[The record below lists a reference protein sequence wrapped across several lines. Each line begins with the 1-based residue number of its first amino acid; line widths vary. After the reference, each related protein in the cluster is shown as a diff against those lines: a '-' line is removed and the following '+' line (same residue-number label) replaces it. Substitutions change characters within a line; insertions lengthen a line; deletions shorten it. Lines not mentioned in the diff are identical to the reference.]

1 MILIDQ
7 KPLESDA
14 LNDTK
19 HKLHKFAVEYE
30 NTIKYLKDTYKNGFI
45 RFKRVGFPK
54 HVKGADSNFR
64 EIPKVAEPVPPMRIP
79 LSAYSTIG
87 ELGKHRIMCCLDTP
101 TVLAN
106 GLWDMGTK
114 KAMSIKEGV
123 LININDEPDLAFFF
137 YKVSPFV
144 KRGLLQVV
152 DPAKDD
158 ADLGA
163 EEMELTERKYAV
175 WNMLGDVEKL
185 KTMARAYG
193 VAGVETKQP
202 NAIRKELEAL
212 LERNDKA
219 KRQNPA
225 VKGTKEFLE
234 EMKVTDGVLLRAFVQ
249 RMMDEKRLE
258 YRADGRFRIG
268 EKIIIQVP
276 VSEINRNKEYLCQY
290 LMTGN
295 NADKLQE
302 FLKDLIS
309 KEYLDGITEK
319 KEWQWLA
326 KVASVPFEFKKLEEV
341 KDKVSTFFC
350 PLG

>member
-1 MILIDQ
+1 MLLIDQ
-7 KPLESDA
+7 KPLESDS

-45 RFKRVGFPK
+45 RFKRSDLPK
-54 HVKGADSNFR
+54 HTKGADSNFR
-64 EIPKVAEPVPPMRIP
+64 EIPKMLEPTNPWRIP
-79 LSAYSTIG
+79 LSTYAVLG
-87 ELGKHRIMCCLDTP
+87 DLGKHRFMCCLDTP
-101 TVLAN
+101 TVLPN

-114 KAMSIKEGV
+114 KAMTVKDSILV
-123 LININDEPDLAFFF
+123 NINEEPDLAFFL
-137 YKVSPFV
+137 YKITPFV
-144 KRGLLQVV
+144 KRGLIKVV

-225 VKGTKEFLE
+225 IKGTKEFLE

-249 RMMDEKRLE
+249 RMTDEKRLE
-258 YRADGRFRIG
+258 YRADGRWRIG

-276 VSEINRNKEYLCQY
+276 VSELNRKVEYLCQY

-309 KEYLDGITEK
+309 KEYIEAITEK
-319 KEWQWLA
+319 KELEWLVKISGDNPA
-326 KVASVPFEFKKLEEV
+326 FKKTEDLRE
-341 KDKVSTFFC
+341 KVLNYFT
-350 PLG
+350 PV

>member
-1 MILIDQ
+1 MILVDSR
-7 KPLESDA
+7 PLELDA
-14 LNDTK
+14 LNDPK
-19 HKLHKFAVEYE
+19 HKLYDFAREYDD
-30 NTIKYLKDTYKNGFI
+30 TLKELRSTYKNGFI
-45 RFKRVGFPK
+45 RFKRVGYPR
-54 HVKGADSNFR
+54 HVKGADSNFN
-64 EIPKVAEPVPPMRIP
+64 EIPKMAEPIPILRIP
-79 LSAYSTIG
+79 LKAYATTG
-87 ELGKHRIMCCLDTP
+87 KLGKHLWACCMDTP
-101 TVLAN
+101 TILPN

-123 LININDEPDLAFFF
+123 LININEEPDLAFYF
-137 YKVSPFV
+137 YKICPFV
-144 KRGLLQVV
+144 KRGMIKVV

-193 VAGVETKQP
+193 VTGVETKQP
-202 NAIRKELEAL
+202 NAIRKELEEL
-212 LERNDKA
+212 LLRNDKA
-219 KRQNPA
+219 KKQNPA
-225 VKGTKEFLE
+225 VKGTKEFIE
-234 EMKVTDGVLLRAFVQ
+234 EMKVTDSVLLRAFVQ

-258 YRADGRFRIG
+258 YRADGRFRVG

-295 NADKLQE
+295 NAEKLQE

-309 KEYLDGITEK
+309 KTYIEAITEK
-319 KEWQWLA
+319 KELEWLVKISGENPA
-326 KVASVPFEFKKLEEV
+326 FKKTEDLRE
-341 KDKVSTFFC
+341 KVLNYFT
-350 PLG
+350 PV